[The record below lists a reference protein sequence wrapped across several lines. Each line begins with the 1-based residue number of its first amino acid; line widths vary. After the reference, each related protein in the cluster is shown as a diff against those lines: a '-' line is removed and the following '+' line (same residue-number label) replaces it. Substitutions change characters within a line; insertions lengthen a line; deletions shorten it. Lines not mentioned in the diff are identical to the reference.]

1 METTVRWLTNKLGEE
16 NWVPS
21 QIGSLL
27 RPENMDAAVDS
38 YDALSPGVKIRLLLS
53 MLHLERH
60 QMEDLEGTVK
70 NLKAM
75 TRLKIFTNYTK
86 KIINT
91 VVRINIEY
99 EKIQNLI
106 NLNFS
111 VEKVT
116 LYFNKPYFKK
126 ITNAC

>member
-70 NLKAM
+70 NLKTM
-75 TRLKIFTNYTK
+75 TRLKTFTNYTK
-86 KIINT
+86 K
-91 VVRINIEY
+91 
-99 EKIQNLI
+99 
-106 NLNFS
+106 S
-111 VEKVT
+111 
-116 LYFNKPYFKK
+116 
-126 ITNAC
+126 